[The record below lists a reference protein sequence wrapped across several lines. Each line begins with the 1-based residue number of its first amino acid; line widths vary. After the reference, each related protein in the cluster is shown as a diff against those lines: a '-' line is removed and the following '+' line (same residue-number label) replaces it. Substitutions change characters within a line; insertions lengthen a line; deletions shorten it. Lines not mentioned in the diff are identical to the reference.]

1 MTDGEAILD
10 RTASALPT
18 IVRLYDAWKRR
29 DGGWEGGGDGRMK
42 KNK

>member
-10 RTASALPT
+10 RTASVLPT
-18 IVRLYDAWKRR
+18 IVRLYNAWERR
-29 DGGWEGGGDGRMK
+29 DGGMGGRGDGRMK